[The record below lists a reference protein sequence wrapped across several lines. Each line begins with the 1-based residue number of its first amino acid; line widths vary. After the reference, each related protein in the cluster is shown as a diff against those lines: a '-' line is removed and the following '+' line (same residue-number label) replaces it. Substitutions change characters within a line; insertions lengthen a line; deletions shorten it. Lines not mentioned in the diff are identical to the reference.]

1 MKADAQTE
9 AAVKSVLDGV
19 AESYKK
25 RNLEGLLSSFAPDAD
40 TVMYGTGADEK
51 RVGPTQIRAQAERDW
66 SQSEAVYLDYKWMSV
81 SASGS
86 VAWAAADVAFNLEAG
101 GEKMSFPARTTFV
114 LERRGNKWLIVQS
127 HFSFPAGE
135 QQAGESFPT

>member
-1 MKADAQTE
+1 MKADAMTE
-9 AAVKSVLDGV
+9 AAVKSVLNEL

-25 RNLEGLLSSFAPDAD
+25 RNLEGALAIFVPDPD
-40 TVMYGTGADEK
+40 VVLYGTGADEK
-51 RVGPTQIRAQAERDW
+51 RVGLAQLRMQVERDW
-66 SQSEAVYLDYKWMSV
+66 SQSDAVWLDFKWMSV

-86 VAWAAADVAFNLEAG
+86 VAWVAADAAFHVEAG

-114 LERRGNKWLIVQS
+114 LEKRGNNWLIAQS

-135 QQAGESFPT
+135 QEAGESFPT